1 MKLVSVEQMKS
12 IEKEADEKGLSYAD
26 MMENA
31 GRELAYVIADLP
43 VFDSEDD
50 EASVLALVGPG
61 NNGGDALVAL
71 THLAADGWTARAYLV
86 KRKVKGDE
94 LIEQFTEMGGEWVD
108 SSKDE
113 DFVSLRSFL

>member
-1 MKLVSVEQMKS
+1 MKLVTVEQMKA

-26 MMENA
+26 LMENA

-43 VFDSEDD
+43 ALDESENA
-50 EASVLALVGPG
+50 EVVALVGSG

-71 THLAADGWTARAYLV
+71 THLAADGWTARAYLL

-94 LIEQFTEMGGEWVD
+94 LVQQFTGVGGEILEAA
-108 SSKDE
+108 KDPE
-113 DFVSLRSFL
+113 SRTLRA